1 MFGIM
6 TYMDSE
12 GHLYIVAT
20 PIGNLQ
26 DITLRAIEI
35 LKDSD
40 VIVCEDSRVTGKLL
54 HHLGFKKPMMALN
67 EFNEETVAY
76 EIIHLLQQGKKI
88 SLVSDS
94 GTPLISDPGFILVRL
109 ARKKGIPV
117 TPIPGASAVIAALS
131 ASGLPSDSFLFL
143 GFLPKNNSKKKKT
156 LTTISEMTQ
165 LDLSPTII
173 FYESPH
179 RIVDTLILLH
189 EICGD
194 REILI
199 ARELTKIY
207 ESFHSN
213 TISKL
218 ITEFSTKQPKG
229 EITVLLSL
237 K

>member
-1 MFGIM
+1 
-6 TYMDSE
+6 MDSE